1 MLTRQPSWQQK
12 ISTAGRIAENKPIQ
26 IARQASMKMKRMTST
41 SSTLQIREAFEEEHL
56 LPPQR
61 VMVQL
66 VDEQLADLEV
76 PPTELTLRGF
86 GKLLSDLAFY
96 SGVPDIQGLLIKTE
110 SGSFAQ
116 VFDMERIP
124 PGNLKVRA
132 VMSGDQHFLR
142 LYPNSQL
149 PE

>member
-1 MLTRQPSWQQK
+1 
-12 ISTAGRIAENKPIQ
+12 
-26 IARQASMKMKRMTST
+26 
-41 SSTLQIREAFEEEHL
+41 
-56 LPPQR
+56 
-61 VMVQL
+61 MVQL

-76 PPTELTLRGF
+76 PPTELTLTGF
-86 GKLLSDLAFY
+86 SKLLSDLAFY
-96 SGVPDIQGLLIKTE
+96 SGVPDVQGLLIKTE

-116 VFDMERIP
+116 VFDLERIP
-124 PGNLKVRA
+124 HGNLKVRA